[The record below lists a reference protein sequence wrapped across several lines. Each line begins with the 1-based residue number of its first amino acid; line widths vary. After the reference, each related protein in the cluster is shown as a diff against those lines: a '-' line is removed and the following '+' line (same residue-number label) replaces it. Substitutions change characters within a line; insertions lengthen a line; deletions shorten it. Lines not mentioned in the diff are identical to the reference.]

1 METSKVGQYKR
12 GAKTSNQNDWKRIQV
27 NLDST
32 KVKLLLSYK
41 LFKNINNVTKERDG
55 KSFPSSQNRE
65 REREREREENSNNNV
80 TGRRCHLFCSVYK
93 FCQLRH
99 TLRMELNVHRI
110 IYRGLK

>member
-65 REREREREENSNNNV
+65 RERERERERKTATTTSRDV
-80 TGRRCHLFCSVYK
+80 GAICSVL
-93 FCQLRH
+93 C
-99 TLRMELNVHRI
+99 I
-110 IYRGLK
+110 SSAS

>member
-1 METSKVGQYKR
+1 MYTTETSKVGQYKR

-55 KSFPSSQNRE
+55 KSFPSSQNTQRE
-65 REREREREENSNNNV
+65 RERERERGKHIQQQQRHGTSMPSV
-80 TGRRCHLFCSVYK
+80 MFCV
-93 FCQLRH
+93 
-99 TLRMELNVHRI
+99 
-110 IYRGLK
+110 